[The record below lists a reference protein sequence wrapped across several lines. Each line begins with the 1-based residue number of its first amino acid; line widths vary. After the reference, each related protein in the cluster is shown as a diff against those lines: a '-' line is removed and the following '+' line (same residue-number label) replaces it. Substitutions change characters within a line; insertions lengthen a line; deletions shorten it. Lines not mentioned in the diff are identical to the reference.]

1 MKRPFSPAAWLVIG
15 LLVGAG
21 GVFPA
26 TEAPAA
32 DHVADQAAPPTVS
45 FQRDVAPILTKR
57 CFSCHGPDTAE
68 SGVALDSFKGATAES
83 DSGMFAIV
91 AGDPDESE
99 LLRRVASE
107 EDYERMPPE
116 GPALKPEEVAT
127 LRAWIASGAEY
138 EQHWAFEQPEKLD
151 PPAVENADW
160 ARNDIDRFVL
170 AKLEAKGLTPAPEAD
185 RRTLVRRLY
194 YDLIGLPPTPEEVE
208 AFARDE
214 SPEAY
219 ERLVDTLLASPHHGE
234 KWARHWLDVVRYG
247 ETNSFERDGAK
258 PNVWKYRDYV
268 IRSLNEDKPY
278 DQFVREQIAG
288 DELEEVTDDSI
299 IATGYYRL
307 GIWDDEPADELQSKA
322 DEMDNL
328 VSTTSQ
334 AFLGLTVGC
343 ARCHDHKIDPIPQKD
358 YYGMVAFFGDVT
370 PYGARGD
377 QSTNSQ
383 WDLSGKDIKQQ
394 RRRLFRKRRA
404 LTKESTA
411 LEQAAIAR
419 MPGEDQ
425 RKTETDEREIVLEA
439 KLADHQTEAERELY
453 EDLKRQLAGVEEELA
468 ALPPPNQALALATC
482 EPHPEPTHVHLRGN
496 PHVLGDEVG
505 PRFPELFED
514 EQPTIESAPEGV
526 RSAGRRRVL
535 ADWIAS
541 PDNRLTGRVIAN
553 RVWQHHFGR
562 GIVRSA
568 SNFGQLG
575 TPPTHPELLDWL
587 AAWLV
592 EHEWR
597 LKSLHKLIVTSSAY
611 RMSSAPNAEA
621 LAIDPANDLFWRFD
635 LRRLTA
641 EEVRDSSLAVSGQ
654 LLRTVYGPSVFP
666 KLSQEVLATQ
676 SVPGAGWDTSPEA
689 AEAAKR
695 RSVYIHIKRSLI
707 PPELANFDFPETDNS
722 CEARFN
728 TVQPSQAL
736 SLMHGQFLQEQAAA
750 LADRAIAEGP
760 ADLEGRVAFTLQ
772 QVTQRDP
779 SAEDISDSLQL
790 IDRYQTAHGL
800 SPDAAFDQFCVM
812 AMNLSE
818 FVYID

>member
-1 MKRPFSPAAWLVIG
+1 MKSLFSLAAMSAMG
-15 LLVGAG
+15 LLALAG
-21 GVFPA
+21 GGV
-26 TEAPAA
+26 
-32 DHVADQAAPPTVS
+32 QAAEPAVS

-68 SGVALDSFKGATAES
+68 SGVALNSRKGATAES
-83 DSGMFAIV
+83 DSGLFAV
-91 AGDPDESE
+91 VPSDPDQSE
-99 LLRRVASE
+99 LLRRVTSE

-127 LRAWIASGAEY
+127 LRAWIASGADY
-138 EQHWAFEQPEKLD
+138 EKHWAFEKLKKVD
-151 PPAVENADW
+151 PPAVENAEW
-160 ARNDIDRFVL
+160 ARNEIDSFVL
-170 AKLEAKGLTPAPEAD
+170 AKLEAKGIAPAPEAD
-185 RRTLVRRLY
+185 RRTLARRLY
-194 YDLIGLPPTPEEVE
+194 YDLIGLPPTPAEVD

-214 SPEAY
+214 SPDAY

-288 DELEEVTDDSI
+288 DELETVSHDSI

-307 GIWDDEPADELQSKA
+307 GIWDDEPADPEQAVA
-322 DEMDNL
+322 DEIDNV
-328 VSTTSQ
+328 VSTTGQ

-343 ARCHDHKIDPIPQKD
+343 ARCHDHKIDPIPEKD

-370 PYGARGD
+370 PYGARSD

-383 WDLSGKDIKQQ
+383 WDLSGKDVKQQ
-394 RRRLFRKRRA
+394 RRRLSRKRRA
-404 LTKESTA
+404 LTKERTT

-419 MPGEDQ
+419 MPGEEQ
-425 RKTETDEREIVLEA
+425 RRTETEEREVVLAA

-453 EDLKRQLAGVEEELA
+453 EDLKRQLVGVEGELA

-482 EPHPEPTHVHLRGN
+482 DPHPAPTHVHLRGN

-514 EQPTIESAPEGV
+514 EQPTITPVPEGA

-535 ADWIAS
+535 ANWIAS

-587 AAWLV
+587 AGWLV

-597 LKSLHKLIVTSSAY
+597 LKPLHKLIVMSSAY
-611 RMSSAPNAEA
+611 RMSSAPNADA
-621 LAIDPANDLFWRFD
+621 LTVDPANDLFRRFD

-641 EEVRDSSLAVSGQ
+641 EEVRDSALAVSGQ
-654 LLRTVYGPSVFP
+654 LLRNVYGPSVFP

-676 SVPGAGWDTSPEA
+676 SVPGAGWDTSDEA
-689 AEAAKR
+689 AKAAKR

-707 PPELANFDFPETDNS
+707 PPELAAFDFPETDTS
-722 CEARFN
+722 CEARYV
-728 TVQPSQAL
+728 TTQPAQAL
-736 SLMHGQFLQEQAAA
+736 NLLHSGFMQQQAGLFAQRVRREASSDTRGQVMHAIELA
-750 LADRAIAEGP
+750 LGRP
-760 ADLEGRVAFTLQ
+760 ADEETVADGLELIATSQ
-772 QVTQRDP
+772 QR
-779 SAEDISDSLQL
+779 
-790 IDRYQTAHGL
+790 HGL
-800 SPDAAFDQFCVM
+800 SPDAAFDQFCLLVL
-812 AMNLSE
+812 NLNE
-818 FVYID
+818 FVYLD